1 MTGVTGLGADR
12 FVADLDPATVS
23 KHVGQRYA
31 YGISE
36 IDMWNFDKFFAD
48 VIVAG
53 CEWHLKFAQT
63 TPWHLE
69 RDAWQEVL
77 EQIRDGFSRVDS
89 FGAPNPPKRA
99 WKLLRKHYRNFWD

>member
-1 MTGVTGLGADR
+1 MTLGADR
-12 FVADLDPATVS
+12 FIDHLPADTVT
-23 KHVGQRYA
+23 KHVTQRYTQ
-31 YGISE
+31 GISD
-36 IDMWNFDKFFAD
+36 IDMWNFDRFFAD

-53 CEWHLKFAQT
+53 CDWHMEFAQT

-69 RDAWQEVL
+69 REEWHRVL
-77 EQIRDGFSRVDS
+77 EQIRAGFSRVDS